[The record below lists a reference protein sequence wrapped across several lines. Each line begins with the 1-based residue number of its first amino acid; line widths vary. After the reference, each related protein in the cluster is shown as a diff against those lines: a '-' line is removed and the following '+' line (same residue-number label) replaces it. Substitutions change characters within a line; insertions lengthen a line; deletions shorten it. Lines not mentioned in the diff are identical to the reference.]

1 MSTNG
6 SDQVPTDFWLVISH
20 GLCEILIQSLVYI
33 FKKDRVLSYNLI
45 KDIYG
50 RGYVVDTEKQ
60 SKNAFPFLKELIIHL
75 GWRQV

>member
-1 MSTNG
+1 MSTKE
-6 SDQVPTDFWLVISH
+6 SDLVPTDFWLVISH

-33 FKKDRVLSYNLI
+33 FKKDRVLSYNSF

-60 SKNAFPFLKELIIHL
+60 SKNAFPFLKELVIHL
-75 GWRQV
+75 G